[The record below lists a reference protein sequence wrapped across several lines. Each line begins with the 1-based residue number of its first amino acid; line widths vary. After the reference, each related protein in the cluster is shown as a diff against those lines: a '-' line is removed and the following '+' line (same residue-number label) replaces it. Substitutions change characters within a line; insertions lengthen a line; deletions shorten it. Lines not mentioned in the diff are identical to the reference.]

1 MKHAPAAML
10 GLLCLSTPGLADAT
24 QVPATQALAELR
36 AAYGKQIDVHF
47 SDAFARDRL
56 AKPDI
61 DGVIVYGLTAD
72 KLCLYGQGKGLEA
85 DAPGLASFAS
95 PDGGGDICVPLADV
109 SVRVAPHDP
118 VEGASP
124 VPFYATDKTACNWVW
139 RQGRDIGLWTETC
152 KFDTGLWGVTYDAKN
167 DLFALRVNDGEPYTV
182 LQQFHESGGP
192 QALLAKLKK
201 QGLILDDDQCQMAQA
216 SNQPAPVG
224 WTAWQVV
231 PTGKMKEEFDKK
243 VQVEVPEP
251 PCGKLGFDV
260 NSVGFFMVRN
270 DKPDRVLY
278 ANLGQDG
285 TMIDL
290 SSILLK

>member
-1 MKHAPAAML
+1 MKHPFPAML
-10 GLLCLSTPGLADAT
+10 GLLCLATPALADDT
-24 QVPATQALAELR
+24 LVPASQALAELR
-36 AAYGKQIDVHF
+36 AATGKQIDGPF

-56 AKPDI
+56 AKPDV
-61 DGVIVYGLTAD
+61 DGVIVYGLTED

-85 DAPGLASFAS
+85 DAPGLAAFAS

-109 SVRVAPHDP
+109 SVRVAPHEP
-118 VEGASP
+118 VDGASP
-124 VPFYATDKTACNWVW
+124 VPFYSTDKSACSWVW
-139 RQGRDIGLWTETC
+139 RQGKDLGLWTETC
-152 KFDTGLWGVTYDAKN
+152 KFDTGLWGVSYDENN

-182 LQQFHESGGP
+182 LQQFHEQGGP
-192 QALLAKLKK
+192 TALLATLKK
-201 QGLILDDDQCQMAQA
+201 QGLVFDKDECQMAQVTD
-216 SNQPAPVG
+216 QPAPAG

-231 PTGKMKEEFDKK
+231 PTGKLKEAFDKQ
-243 VQVEVPEP
+243 VQVEVPDP

-260 NSVGFFMVRN
+260 DSVGFFMVKN
-270 DKPDRVLY
+270 DMPDRVLY

>member
-1 MKHAPAAML
+1 MKTLFPLL
-10 GLLCLSTPGLADAT
+10 GLLLLATPAAADDRL
-24 QVPATQALAELR
+24 VPAAQARAELR

-47 SDAFARDRL
+47 SDSFARDRL
-56 AKPDI
+56 ASPDI

-72 KLCLYGQGKGLEA
+72 RICLFGQGKGLEA

-109 SVRVAPHDP
+109 SVRVPPHEP
-118 VEGASP
+118 EEGAAP
-124 VPFYATDKTACNWVW
+124 VPFYATDRSACNWVW
-139 RQGRDIGLWTETC
+139 RQGHDLGLWTETC
-152 KFDTGLWGVTYDAKN
+152 KFDTGLWDVVYDEKR
-167 DLFALRVNDGEPYTV
+167 DVFALRVNAGEPYTV
-182 LQQFHESGGP
+182 LQEFHDAGGP
-192 QALLAKLKK
+192 VALLATLKT
-201 QGLILDDDQCQMAQA
+201 QGLVLDDAQCQMAQVDD
-216 SNQPAPVG
+216 QPAPEG

-231 PTGKMKEEFDKK
+231 PTGRMKEDFDKQ

-260 NSVGFFMVRN
+260 DSIGFFMVHK
-270 DKPDRVLY
+270 DHPDRILY

-290 SSILLK
+290 ASIRFK